1 MNAKAIPAGP
11 LQAVARLLGER
22 LRLRDWSEGEVLC
35 PSPLVVRW
43 HGGVV
48 VLFRY
53 GVVVGF
59 GLDEAAWSA
68 LEVRLADRVVQPF
81 PRPVEERV
89 DVRVE
94 AEAWEGPVG
103 EVVVLRAFDVPRLS
117 VLADILAKSVVLEH
131 YEETV
136 SAAFDAVEPLAERL
150 ERSGGPG
157 RGTRDLVRH
166 IGRTL
171 RIRHKMVGRVE
182 VAEKPEV
189 LWEHPELERLYA
201 RLEDE
206 YELRE
211 RHLALERKL
220 DLIADTAET
229 LLELLQA
236 GRSLRVE
243 WYIVV
248 LIVVEIGLTLYEL
261 FVRH

>member
-1 MNAKAIPAGP
+1 MDP
-11 LQAVARLLGER
+11 LFPQRRIEARARLLGER
-22 LRLRDWSEGEVLC
+22 LRLRDWSAGEVLS
-35 PSPLVVRW
+35 PSPLAVRW
-43 HGGVV
+43 EAGVAI
-48 VLFRY
+48 LFRY

-59 GLDEAAWSA
+59 GLDGAAWAA
-68 LEVRLADRVVQPF
+68 LEETLRARLVQPY
-81 PRPVEERV
+81 PRPVEEGALL
-89 DVRVE
+89 DVGE
-94 AEAWEGPVG
+94 GWEGPAG
-103 EVVVLRAFDVPRLS
+103 ECIRVRRADLEHLLVV
-117 VLADILAKSVVLEH
+117 ADILAKSVVLEH